1 MAPTEPPTHT
11 DHLRWVADNL
21 RRVLGSDEPPF
32 EVAVA
37 YVNGFNAATG
47 YSLLR
52 DFHLWLVVELG
63 EGYEYHW
70 TALAQKVVLDITSRS
85 ESAATVVPESQAG
98 SALFG
103 LVVRHLDSI
112 AADGGRELH
121 RAYEDLRRAD
131 GLP

>member
-1 MAPTEPPTHT
+1 MAPTEPPTQT

-52 DFHLWLVVELG
+52 DFHDWLVVELG

-70 TALAQKVVLDITSRS
+70 TALAQRVVLDITSCP
-85 ESAATVVPESQAG
+85 EIDATVAPETRAG

-112 AADGGRELH
+112 EADGRSELH

>member
-1 MAPTEPPTHT
+1 MAPTEPPTHR
-11 DHLRWVADNL
+11 DHLQWVADNL
-21 RRVLGSDEPPF
+21 HRVLGSDEPPF
-32 EVAVA
+32 DVAVA
-37 YVNGFNAATG
+37 YLSGFNAATG

-52 DFHLWLVVELG
+52 DFHDWLVVELG

-70 TALAQKVVLDITSRS
+70 SALAQRVVLDITSRS
-85 ESAATVVPESQAG
+85 DSDASVGAETRAG

-112 AADGGRELH
+112 GADGGRELH
-121 RAYEDLRRAD
+121 RAYADLRRAD

>member
-1 MAPTEPPTHT
+1 MAPTEPPTHE
-11 DHLRWVADNL
+11 DHLRWVADNF

-37 YVNGFNAATG
+37 YLNGFNAATG

-52 DFHLWLVVELG
+52 DFHDWLVVELG

-70 TALAQKVVLDITSRS
+70 IALAKRVVLDITSRS
-85 ESAATVVPESQAG
+85 EAGTSVDPGSQAG

-112 AADGGRELH
+112 AADGGRVLH